1 MIDEATARLFQERYI
16 SGDRRAL
23 SGLYA
28 ELRAFAYIAIKSYAR
43 KRKVHYEDI
52 DEMAHSA
59 AAKIAERYLKGD
71 YYIKHF
77 YTMVRRECLHILTE
91 GARAKGSA
99 SMVFNLPDPP
109 EDRSFYIADIVSSA
123 TYGTH
128 AVIDLFYSRSWRG
141 ALRTIAKYAT
151 EQWMVNQMHRLHHVY
166 RLTHGEEGSH
176 GIVGR
181 RGMGGD
187 KAAVRSV
194 RPKVLPRGQHHAQDM
209 VSGKG

>member
-1 MIDEATARLFQERYI
+1 MIDESTARLFQERYI
-16 SGDRRAL
+16 GGDRRAL

-52 DEMAHSA
+52 DDVAHSA
-59 AAKIAERYLKGD
+59 AAKISERYLKGD

-91 GARAKGSA
+91 GARAKGSTTVVA
-99 SMVFNLPDPP
+99 NLPDPP
-109 EDRSFYIADIVSSA
+109 EDQSFYIADIVASA
-123 TYGTH
+123 LYGTR
-128 AVIDLFYSRSWRG
+128 AVIDLFYSRSWSG
-141 ALRTIAKYAT
+141 ALRAIAKYAT
-151 EQWMVNQMHRLHHVY
+151 EQWMVNQMCRMHYVY

-176 GIVGR
+176 GITGR

-194 RPKVLPRGQHHAQDM
+194 RSEVLSRGQHHAENLVQ
-209 VSGKG
+209 GKG

>member
-1 MIDEATARLFQERYI
+1 MIDETTARLFQERYI
-16 SGDRRAL
+16 GGDRRAL

-52 DEMAHSA
+52 DGMAHSA
-59 AAKIAERYLKGD
+59 AAKISERYLRGD
-71 YYIKHF
+71 YYIEHF
-77 YTMVRRECLHILTE
+77 YTLVRRECLHILTE
-91 GARAKGSA
+91 EAGAGGSTP
-99 SMVFNLPDPP
+99 MVSNLPDPP

-123 TYGTH
+123 AYGTH

-141 ALRTIAKYAT
+141 ALRAIAKYAT
-151 EQWMVNQMHRLHHVY
+151 EQWMVNQMHRMHYVY
-166 RLTHGEEGSH
+166 RLTHGEKGSH
-176 GIVGR
+176 GVVGR

-187 KAAVRSV
+187 KAAVRGV
-194 RPKVLPRGQHHAQDM
+194 RSEVLSRGQHHAQDM